1 VSVPAL
7 QGVGVLVTRP
17 AGQATPLCRLLEA
30 AGATVTRLPAID
42 IRPTGDIPELMRVS
56 QAGGGFDMVIFTSA
70 NAVRFGAPLLAALK
84 VDATVLAAPM
94 RDSPALAA
102 QGDPTIAALGPATAR
117 ALADLGHRVTVIPAG
132 GFDSEHL
139 LLHPLLHQMDGRRV
153 LIVTGAHGRGLLSEE
168 LGRRG
173 ARVII
178 AEVYRRERA
187 HHEAPQLEA
196 LAARLAA
203 GEIQVVTA
211 TSAEIAASLLDAATP
226 GLRLAFDRVHWLV
239 PGSRVAAAVRE
250 RGLGAPLLQAD
261 SADDQDLLA
270 AIIRW
275 RESGSAA

>member
-1 VSVPAL
+1 MSVPAL

-70 NAVRFGAPLLAALK
+70 NAVRFGAPLLTALK
-84 VDATVLAAPM
+84 VDATV
-94 RDSPALAA
+94 LAA

-173 ARVII
+173 ARVTI